1 MDGLNIKFY
10 SSFNFS
16 LQVNYNNSS
25 TSSEN
30 ERNNNSKIIFNLIKY
45 ESEIFFSQEFNKNY
59 EINISNEYF
68 DFLDENIEDPNK
80 TELYSEKLNSIC
92 ICI

>member
-1 MDGLNIKFY
+1 MDSLNIKFY

-16 LQVNYNNSS
+16 LQVNYNNSN
-25 TSSEN
+25 TFSEN

-80 TELYSEKLNSIC
+80 TELYSEK
-92 ICI
+92 

>member
-10 SSFNFS
+10 SSFKFS

-25 TSSEN
+25 ISSEN

-68 DFLDENIEDPNK
+68 EFLDENIEDPNK

>member
-10 SSFNFS
+10 SSFKFS

-45 ESEIFFSQEFNKNY
+45 ESEIFFSQ
-59 EINISNEYF
+59 
-68 DFLDENIEDPNK
+68 
-80 TELYSEKLNSIC
+80 
-92 ICI
+92 

>member
-1 MDGLNIKFY
+1 MDSLNIKFY
-10 SSFNFS
+10 SSFKFS

-68 DFLDENIEDPNK
+68 EFLDENIEDPNK
-80 TELYSEKLNSIC
+80 TELYSEK
-92 ICI
+92 

>member
-25 TSSEN
+25 ISSEN